1 MIDKQ
6 DIQKTVKDFIQQN
19 FIFDPNII
27 LENDESLLGEGVID
41 STGVLELIGYLEK
54 TFQLTFEDGE
64 NNRFF
69 AEETR
74 QALDNANGLLFPF
87 PSNRNLIHQEL
98 LLKWVTP
105 LLKDITLKSSPP
117 FAF

>member
-6 DIQKTVKDFIQQN
+6 DIQITVKDFIQQN

-64 NNRFF
+64 LIGENFDTVLKITGF
-69 AEETR
+69 L
-74 QALDNANGLLFPF
+74 QKKLDK
-87 PSNRNLIHQEL
+87 H
-98 LLKWVTP
+98 
-105 LLKDITLKSSPP
+105 
-117 FAF
+117 

>member
-64 NNRFF
+64 LIGENFDTVLKITDF
-69 AEETR
+69 L
-74 QALDNANGLLFPF
+74 QKKLDK
-87 PSNRNLIHQEL
+87 H
-98 LLKWVTP
+98 
-105 LLKDITLKSSPP
+105 
-117 FAF
+117 

>member
-64 NNRFF
+64 LIGENFDTVLKITGF
-69 AEETR
+69 L
-74 QALDNANGLLFPF
+74 QKKLDK
-87 PSNRNLIHQEL
+87 H
-98 LLKWVTP
+98 
-105 LLKDITLKSSPP
+105 
-117 FAF
+117 